1 MRPSPL
7 ERSRL
12 CDACTHA
19 CSMSI
24 VGCTQYTCQTHRS
37 QFLKNNPNPYI
48 STWDAMNDTSRWA
61 KWSKTK
67 RDFLSETTSSGCHL
81 CIIIAHAFDEKSKEV
96 FQNLGSDEVVRLC
109 LKYRTVERDPSGKLG
124 WDERTNMAITDIALG
139 IDAPDEFWLAI
150 RSDKGSALEE
160 MSFDLRMRPLDE
172 TETSHVIKTIP
183 GKHASTMNEQNLQL
197 ARKWIK
203 GCNRSH
209 PICKEFQSRQ
219 PNWRPTRLIHIG
231 SKTQQPRLVAPS
243 KPVSYLAL
251 SYCWGTD
258 NTVTLT
264 EATLNPF
271 QNELPLSSLPST
283 IRDAITTT
291 RDLGYE
297 YLWVDALCII
307 QDCKPDWIKESA
319 QMGSIYGSAALTLAA
334 AGTSTVQ
341 DSIFCRR
348 DPRAVRPCVA
358 NIIQSSVYHRVSYPW
373 AIYPHQPERLLF
385 DTINESPLSRRAW
398 ALQELLVSP
407 RTLVFGSKQMVWSCA
422 TTEASETFPI
432 GLDPKF
438 SSVVSESASLSYLR
452 QKLMRASKLEEEPS
466 EFWNNFISRYTK
478 ARLTFSS
485 DMLVALQGI
494 VERITEARRG
504 SNKCTPELEYV
515 AGLWR
520 DSNFQQSLL
529 WRPKDGSSPTRPD
542 YYRAP
547 SWSWASL
554 DGEVDFFEQYIPWI
568 WNGKK
573 TELARIVDICVE
585 PQTGYSLSTTGQ
597 IKSGL
602 IEMEC
607 HLRECYLMKKP
618 RSEDSSHDQGD
629 DAYLVISSDEYK
641 RMSSRSSTE
650 GAAGGGNQEAHK
662 FANSCTIDL
671 PEEIPSARWV
681 QVYCVPLQLGW
692 CQTDRYEQAVWES
705 YEGLILMPHD
715 AEEEDLLTSEG
726 FCVLSQTFRRVGTFT
741 FDLHDENR
749 EARENELLGPVVF
762 DREGNWGGKR
772 ETVCII

>member
-1 MRPSPL
+1 MPPTPL

-12 CDACTHA
+12 CDECTHA

-24 VGCTQYTCQTHRS
+24 VGCAPYTCPKHRS
-37 QFLKNNPNPYI
+37 EFPKEQNNWHFINNP
-48 STWDAMNDTSRWA
+48 ARWG
-61 KWSKTK
+61 KWAKTK
-67 RDFLSETTSSGCHL
+67 RDFVAETKLSGCHL
-81 CIIIAHAFDEKSKEV
+81 CIIIAHAFDEKSKEL
-96 FQNLGSDEVVRLC
+96 FQSLGSDEVVRLC
-109 LKYRTVERDPSGKLG
+109 FKYRTVERDPSGKLG
-124 WDERTNMAITDIALG
+124 YDERTCMAITDIALG
-139 IDAPDEFWLAI
+139 IDLPDEFWLAI
-150 RSDKGSALEE
+150 SSDTGSALSDL
-160 MSFDLRMRPLDE
+160 SFDLRMRPLQE
-172 TETSHVIKTIP
+172 TDTSHVVKTIP

-197 ARKWIK
+197 ALKWIK

-209 PICKEFQSRQ
+209 PICKEFQPQ
-219 PNWRPTRLIHIG
+219 QTNWHPTRLIHIG
-231 SKTQQPRLVAPS
+231 SKAQQPRLVIPS
-243 KPVSYLAL
+243 EAVPYIAL
-251 SYCWGTD
+251 SYCWGTH
-258 NTVTLT
+258 NAVTLT
-264 EATLNPF
+264 EATLILF
-271 QNELPLSSLPST
+271 QNEIPLASLPKT
-283 IRDAITTT
+283 LRDAFTTT

-307 QDCKPDWIKESA
+307 QDSKPDWIKESS

-334 AGTSTVQ
+334 AGTPSVK
-341 DSIFCRR
+341 DSIFSRR

-373 AIYPHQPERLLF
+373 AIYPHQPEHLLF
-385 DTINESPLSRRAW
+385 DTINKSHLSRRAW

-438 SSVVSESASLSYLR
+438 SSVVSEGASLSYLR

-466 EFWNNFISRYTK
+466 EFWNDFISRYTK
-478 ARLTFSS
+478 ARLTFNS
-485 DMLVALQGI
+485 DTLVALQGI
-494 VERITEARRG
+494 VERITQARRG
-504 SNKCTPELEYV
+504 LNKSTPELEYV

-520 DSNFQQSLL
+520 DASFQQSLL
-529 WRPKDGSSPTRPD
+529 WRVKAGSSPSRPN

-554 DGEVDFFEQYIPWI
+554 DGEVDFFEQFISWI

-573 TELARIVDICVE
+573 TELARILDVCVE

-607 HLRECYLMKKP
+607 HLRECYLMKQP
-618 RSEDSSHDQGD
+618 QAEEHDP
-629 DAYLVISSDEYK
+629 YLIISSDEYHK
-641 RMSSRSSTE
+641 MSETSSVEDPTRWIE
-650 GAAGGGNQEAHK
+650 QVHK

-671 PEEIPSARWV
+671 PDEIPSAQWM

-692 CQTDRYEQAVWES
+692 CQTDRYEQAIWES

-715 AEEEDLLTSEG
+715 AEEGDLLTSEG
-726 FCVLSQTFRRVGTFT
+726 FCVVSQTFRRIGTFT

-749 EARENELLGPVVF
+749 EARENELFGTVVF
-762 DREGNWGGKR
+762 DGEGNWERKR
-772 ETVCII
+772 ETVSIV